1 METTDSRSNPD
12 CDCAFVEENTST
24 NTYSQIWRSSNNY
37 LTVSNEGGSRATA
50 GSDIVISGQK
60 TGFHFGEIEIANLV
74 FTYQGV
80 TYDWMS
86 HDISALDGGDSG
98 APIGDADAS
107 DIEGIVKGN
116 IVISGGPYHGTHH
129 IASAWEEL
137 DSDFTL
143 SLQ

>member
-1 METTDSRSNPD
+1 
-12 CDCAFVEENTST
+12 
-24 NTYSQIWRSSNNY
+24 
-37 LTVSNEGGSRATA
+37 
-50 GSDIVISGQK
+50 
-60 TGFHFGEIEIANLV
+60 
-74 FTYQGV
+74 
-80 TYDWMS
+80 MS

-98 APIGDADAS
+98 APIGDSDAS

-116 IVISGGPYHGTHH
+116 MVISGGPHHGTHH